1 MLYSKHLTRPRTIKG
16 KIMKKAK
23 LFMDTVVEIE
33 VISEKSTEDIERK
46 INRAFDAF
54 RNIEQTC
61 SRFSTSSE
69 LMQVCRQAGTPVA
82 ISPFLYEPL
91 FFALEL
97 AKLTDGLY
105 DPTVGKSMEKAG
117 FNRHYLT
124 GTRIDSNADDSVS
137 YHDITLDPVERT
149 LTLNKP
155 LVIDLGAVAKGFAI
169 DLATNEL
176 RDFEGFI
183 VNAGGDIFAGGSDPN
198 CNKWTIGIQHPY
210 QKDKI
215 IDSIEISNEAICT
228 SGSYERKNSSSPQ
241 EHHLI
246 DPKTKH
252 SLNDWVS
259 CSVAAPFAMMADGFS
274 TAVFLQGFKSGR
286 RFMEDLELRGLLITP
301 DLHVV
306 RIGGV

>member
-1 MLYSKHLTRPRTIKG
+1 MLFSKRLTKPRTIKV

-33 VISEKSTEDIERK
+33 VISQKSNEEIEWK
-46 INRAFDAF
+46 MDRAFTAF
-54 RNIEQTC
+54 KNIEQTC
-61 SRFSTSSE
+61 SRFSNSSE
-69 LMQVCRQAGTPVA
+69 LMQACQQVGTPAA

-91 FFALEL
+91 FYALEM
-97 AKLTDGLY
+97 AKLTDGLF

-124 GTRIDSNADDSVS
+124 GTRIDSLADESVS
-137 YHDITLDPVERT
+137 YHDITLDQVERT
-149 LTLNKP
+149 LTLSKP

-169 DLATNEL
+169 DLAANEL

-183 VNAGGDIFAGGSDPN
+183 VNAGGDIFAGGADPN

-210 QKDKI
+210 QKENI
-215 IDSIEISNEAICT
+215 IDSIQISNEAICT
-228 SGSYERKNSSSPQ
+228 SGSYERRNSSSLE

-246 DPKTKH
+246 NPKTKC
-252 SLNDWVS
+252 SPNDWVS
-259 CSVAAPFAMMADGFS
+259 CSVVAPFAMMADGFS
-274 TAVFLQGFKSGR
+274 TAVFLQGFKNGR
-286 RFMEDLELRGLLITP
+286 SLMEDLELRGFLITP

-306 RIGGV
+306 RIGGI